1 MSRATEGVEER
12 EIKMAVPD
20 GFVMP
25 ALSQL
30 AGVTVVDRGDTL
42 LHAVYWDTG
51 DLGLARAGV
60 GVRHRNGVW
69 AFKGRSRR
77 DGNALVRE
85 ELELSGEADRLPEPI
100 SQRLAEWVVV
110 SEVRPVAELRT
121 VRHTFDVS
129 ATSQSAEVV
138 HDRVSVRDGTA
149 ERARFKEVEV
159 EYESASAALTDRI
172 VALLASHG
180 ATVDTTPKYL
190 RALRLL
196 GYDPPEVSG

>member
-1 MSRATEGVEER
+1 MSHATEGVEER
-12 EIKMAVPD
+12 EVKMAVPD

-25 ALSQL
+25 ELSEL
-30 AGVTVVDRGDTL
+30 AGVTAVDRGDTL
-42 LHAVYWDTG
+42 LHAVYWDTD
-51 DLGLARAGV
+51 DLGLARSGV

-69 AFKGRSRR
+69 TFKGRSRR
-77 DGNALVRE
+77 DGNAVVRE
-85 ELELSGEADRLPEPI
+85 ELELDGDADRLPPPI

-110 SEVRPVAELRT
+110 SHVHPVAELRT

-129 ATSQSAEVV
+129 AASQSAEVV
-138 HDRVSVRDGTA
+138 HDRVSVRDGTE
-149 ERARFKEVEV
+149 ERARFREVEV
-159 EYESASAALTDRI
+159 EYESPSTALTDRI

-196 GYDPPEVSG
+196 GHDPPEVGG